1 MDSQIGSQV
10 PYVSPQQVANNMSF
24 HPISFALSSNLGTSN
39 PYNQPKIKKF
49 QYFSFGTAQTLSDSF
64 VMGQSKMS
72 I

>member
-1 MDSQIGSQV
+1 
-10 PYVSPQQVANNMSF
+10 MSF

-49 QYFSFGTAQTLSDSF
+49 QYISFGTAQTLVDLF